1 MAKVEISGKEVV
13 FNSNALFLLKYKQIF
28 GEDVLKVLFP
38 IFKAFVPVAKA
49 LEIVDVDNLTVQDL
63 GVILPELLDNA
74 EDIEILDLYKILYTM
89 ALSADKNIGDFETW
103 LGSFETF
110 PIFDVVSELFPE
122 LLQSLSSSIKSKKN
136 MKIQE
141 MKK

>member
-63 GVILPELLDNA
+63 GIILPELLDNA
-74 EDIEILDLYKILYTM
+74 EDIEILDLYKILYAM
-89 ALSADKNIGDFETW
+89 ALSADKNIGDFEEW
-103 LGSFETF
+103 LGSFEVF
-110 PIFDVVSELFPE
+110 PIFDVVSEVFPE
-122 LLQSLSSSIKSKKN
+122 LLKSLSSTVHSKKN
-136 MKIQE
+136 I
-141 MKK
+141 

>member
-63 GVILPELLDNA
+63 GIILPELLDNA

-89 ALSADKNIGDFETW
+89 ALSADKNIGDFEEW
-103 LGSFETF
+103 LGSFEVF
-110 PIFDVVSELFPE
+110 PIFDVVSEVFPE
-122 LLQSLSSSIKSKKN
+122 LLKSLSSTVHSKKN
-136 MKIQE
+136 MKVPE

>member
-63 GVILPELLDNA
+63 GIILPELLDNA

-103 LGSFETF
+103 LGSFEVF
-110 PIFDVVSELFPE
+110 PIFDVVSEVFPE
-122 LLQSLSSSIKSKKN
+122 LLKSLSSTVHSKKN
-136 MKIQE
+136 I
-141 MKK
+141 

>member
-103 LGSFETF
+103 LGSFEVF
-110 PIFDVVSELFPE
+110 PIFDVVSEVFPE
-122 LLQSLSSSIKSKKN
+122 LLKSLSSTVHSKKN
-136 MKIQE
+136 I
-141 MKK
+141 